1 MSRTLSGLL
10 SGDSDLTVNVNLA
23 GLVAGNVPDLPTS
36 KITTGTFEKN
46 RIAGTGTWALS
57 DIPQLPKTQI
67 ESSGT
72 FGLDQIDLLGNNIA
86 LGGGDLS
93 CGDISTLGGIAV
105 QGTIQCNGL
114 STSDDDIALGLGDL
128 GCQHVTATGDVM
140 ASGTVTANVA
150 VVTTNVTATGTITRG
165 LTDSTAT
172 APLATVVC
180 FQADATIVQGSAV
193 KIAGGSMKIR
203 PYLSS
208 GGDDNCVGIAT
219 AAAVAD
225 DFVAV
230 QVSGLMRAKVAS
242 LDSLGATPVA
252 GQVCECVSGSLQSV
266 GTTTATDATGF
277 VLCYVG
283 TLGTYDSLVMWV
295 KGSVY

>member
-1 MSRTLSGLL
+1 MSRTLSGLV

-23 GLVAGNVPDLPTS
+23 GLVAGNVPDLPSS

-57 DIPQLPKTQI
+57 DIPLLPKTQI
-67 ESSGT
+67 DSTGT
-72 FGLDQIDLLGNNIA
+72 FGLDQIAVFGNSINLGS
-86 LGGGDLS
+86 GDLS
-93 CGDISTLGGIAV
+93 CTDIAAL
-105 QGTIQCNGL
+105 GTIQCNGL
-114 STSDDDIALGLGDL
+114 STSDDDIALGQGDL

-140 ASGTVTANVA
+140 ASGTVTANTA
-150 VVTTNVTATGTITRG
+150 VVTTDVTATGTITRG

-180 FQADATIVQGSAV
+180 FQADATIAQGSAV
-193 KIAGGSMKIR
+193 KIAGGSMKVR

-219 AAAVAD
+219 ASATSG
-225 DFVAV
+225 DFVTV

-266 GTTTATDATGF
+266 GQQPPPTPPVSSSATSARSARTTR
-277 VLCYVG
+277 
-283 TLGTYDSLVMWV
+283 W
-295 KGSVY
+295 